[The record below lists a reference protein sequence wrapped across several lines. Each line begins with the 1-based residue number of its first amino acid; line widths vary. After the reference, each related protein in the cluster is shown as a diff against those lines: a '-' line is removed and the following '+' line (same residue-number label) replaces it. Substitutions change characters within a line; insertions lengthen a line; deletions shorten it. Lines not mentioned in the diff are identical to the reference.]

1 MLKANAVMKKD
12 VVCVKRDT
20 LIFEAVTILVN
31 RKFTGLPVVNEDM
44 SLAGIISEK
53 DILRFVATLDK
64 LSLIGDLKD
73 SIAKV
78 EDFMTTELTA
88 FDHEDKITDIYD
100 CLVENNFRR
109 VPIIA
114 DNKLVGIISRKDL
127 ITYLLESNIQ

>member
-1 MLKANAVMKKD
+1 MLKASAVMKKD
-12 VVCVKRDT
+12 VVCVKCDT

-44 SLAGIISEK
+44 SVAGIISEK

-78 EDFMTTELTA
+78 EDFMTKEVTV
-88 FDHEDKITDIYD
+88 FDHEDLITDIYD
-100 CLVENNFRR
+100 SLVDNNFRR
-109 VPIIA
+109 VPIVA